1 MRVSSISTS
10 YCSFGSFQLSAITL
24 SRIPATAHI
33 SSPDASLPVYIILG
47 VSKLLFSVTRLSIE
61 YGSEVFKGNKSQA
74 GSLESIILIG
84 AKWILGYSSK
94 TCKEAVRGDLG
105 LDTLQRRRDRAKL
118 KL

>member
-10 YCSFGSFQLSAITL
+10 YCSFGSFQLSAITH

-74 GSLESIILIG
+74 GSLE
-84 AKWILGYSSK
+84 WILGYSSK